1 MRTAPKDYIEV
12 EQDFTTSR
20 IFIYTYRFAKQSGR
34 MHIVE
39 YVDINTGEIIPKE
52 KAQIKEI
59 RPEAMLERFRRLD
72 TLRQEVRDFTTFL
85 LHFRNQA
92 CGFLVPVE
100 TIVEWYANISGKKTW
115 HVRRYIPVLIEHG
128 ILQDDITLDKM
139 FMVNNPNRK
148 AYNAKGDLVKAQVIY
163 DVFRLKKTKW

>member
-20 IFIYTYRFAKQSGR
+20 LFIYTYRFARESGR

-39 YVDINTGEIIPKE
+39 YVDIDTGEIIPKE

-92 CGFLVPVE
+92 CGFLVPME
-100 TIVEWYANISGKKTW
+100 MIVGWYAALHKKRPSN
-115 HVRRYIPVLIEHG
+115 VRRYLPALIEAG
-128 ILQDDITLDKM
+128 ILQDHFNLEKI

-148 AYNAKGDLVKAQVIY
+148 AHNAKGDLTKAQVVY
-163 DVFRLKKTKW
+163 DTIRLKSKPI